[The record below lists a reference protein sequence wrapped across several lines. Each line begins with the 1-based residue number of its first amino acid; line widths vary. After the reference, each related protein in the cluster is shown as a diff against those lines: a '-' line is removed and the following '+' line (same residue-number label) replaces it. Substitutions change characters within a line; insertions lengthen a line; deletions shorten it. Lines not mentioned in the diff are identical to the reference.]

1 HAPSSLLEKA
11 PTNRRRREHQGRII
25 PSRSITLRAWEWAS
39 SSSALGPSKTNWES
53 DPRSVCVKS
62 TPSKRSWIRC
72 RPQTANGSCDVCS
85 CRYARC
91 VLRPSFRLKASY
103 SLRRGPRI
111 SLIQA
116 LHSCVLSALSG
127 KTKARDSM
135 LLISFFLDPLHLY
148 EPV

>member
-1 HAPSSLLEKA
+1 MLPAPDSRRPRRIGGSVSLKDGSSLVVPSLCGRGNGLH
-11 PTNRRRREHQGRII
+11 PHQRWVHQRRIGRAI
-25 PSRSITLRAWEWAS
+25 P
-39 SSSALGPSKTNWES
+39 G
-53 DPRSVCVKS
+53 RSVS
-62 TPSKRSWIRC
+62 SRL
-72 RPQTANGSCDVCS
+72 QTANGSCDVCS

-127 KTKARDSM
+127 KTKASDSM
-135 LLISFFLDPLHLY
+135 LFISFFLDPLAL
-148 EPV
+148 